1 MSTGSL
7 LTHTLCLLVL
17 VMVTMQLSQAW
28 MLQPRRLT
36 QSASS
41 SIHGIHRSSSN
52 IHSSRSVATTLAQT
66 PSDSTENTAEPAPP
80 TDQKGRIVV
89 IEVPLG
95 DGFGPVKIQFRPIFA
110 KSTFYV
116 TSYDVPFGLNIDKP
130 PAGFPAPIVKK
141 AGELGLSHLCR
152 CHTRHVNGFLS
163 CPAYVITCLP
173 HSFTF

>member
-7 LTHTLCLLVL
+7 VTHPLYLLVL
-17 VMVTMQLSQAW
+17 VMVTLQLSQAW
-28 MLQPRRLT
+28 MLQPRSLT
-36 QSASS
+36 QSACSS
-41 SIHGIHRSSSN
+41 NHDIRRSSNN
-52 IHSSRSVATTLAQT
+52 IHSSRLVATTLAQS

-130 PAGFPAPIVKK
+130 PSGFPAPIVKK
-141 AGELGLSHLCR
+141 AGELGS
-152 CHTRHVNGFLS
+152 S
-163 CPAYVITCLP
+163 CLVCAAFMHDT
-173 HSFTF
+173 